1 MVGITNVMSTINLH
15 FNPIV
20 IGNKN
25 ATRLFYRGSLKL

>member
-1 MVGITNVMSTINLH
+1 MVGITIIMPTINLH

-25 ATRLFYRGSLKL
+25 ATRLF